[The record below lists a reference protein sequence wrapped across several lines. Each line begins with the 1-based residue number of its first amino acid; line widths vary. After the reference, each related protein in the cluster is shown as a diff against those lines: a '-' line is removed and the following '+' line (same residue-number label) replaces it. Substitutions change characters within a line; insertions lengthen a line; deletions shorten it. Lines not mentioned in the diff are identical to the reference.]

1 MNYQVIKPFIDL
13 EDGNHQYF
21 EGDKYPRKGTPKK
34 DRIKALMSQENRAN
48 EIMIKEVRS
57 E

>member
-13 EDGNHQYF
+13 EDGNHQYL
-21 EGDKYPRKGTPKK
+21 EGDKYPRKENPKK
-34 DRIKALMSQENRAN
+34 DRIKALMSEENRAN